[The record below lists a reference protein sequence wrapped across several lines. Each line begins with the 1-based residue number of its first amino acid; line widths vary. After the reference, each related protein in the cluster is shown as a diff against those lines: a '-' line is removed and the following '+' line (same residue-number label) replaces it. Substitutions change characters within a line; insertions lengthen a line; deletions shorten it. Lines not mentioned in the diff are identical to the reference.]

1 MAKVDDDN
9 AFKGPGG
16 LPMVIKKATPRL
28 FFHCYDVITTVNEH
42 EMQGG

>member
-1 MAKVDDDN
+1 MAKVDDEDNDDSTVMMTMN

-28 FFHCYDVITTVNEH
+28 FFHYIT
-42 EMQGG
+42 